1 MRGEAAR
8 GSPARDAE
16 QGQDQS
22 GDGPGRSTENQTFL
36 EPGRLSELTLD
47 FPAWFW
53 FLYRGHLGSSWPCS
67 RDGIL
72 MRRASVSSSV
82 K

>member
-1 MRGEAAR
+1 MRGEGAQRETRSRAR
-8 GSPARDAE
+8 TKAGTA
-16 QGQDQS
+16 
-22 GDGPGRSTENQTFL
+22 PGRSTENQTFL

-53 FLYRGHLGSSWPCS
+53 FLYRSHLGSSWPCS

-72 MRRASVSSSV
+72 MRRASVSSSA